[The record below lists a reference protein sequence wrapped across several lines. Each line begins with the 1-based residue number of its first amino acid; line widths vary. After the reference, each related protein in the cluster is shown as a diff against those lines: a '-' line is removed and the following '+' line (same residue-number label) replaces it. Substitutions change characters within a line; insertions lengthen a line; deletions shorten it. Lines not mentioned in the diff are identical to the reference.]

1 MKNVFIDPPC
11 AIEANSFCSNM
22 IYPDDIF
29 YCLHDNV
36 NYASYSAN
44 CIIEVESYH
53 ICALKSDWSDTSSL
67 SSTLGKYNNR
77 KHLFSTLGK
86 YNNRKQFDKLP
97 CWAMYES
104 SEKDPLQHI
113 MSRNSFNSYYTYH
126 DKAHRKI
133 KNNEGQNVDDAQNRD
148 DDELD
153 QDEGEESPENDTEQ
167 DNDSKKKTKHDHIS
181 HAVIGIISYS
191 TILLYHNFV

>member
-1 MKNVFIDPPC
+1 MKNVLIDPPC
-11 AIEANSFCSNM
+11 AIEANNFCSNM

-44 CIIEVESYH
+44 CIIEVESYN

-77 KHLFSTLGK
+77 KQL
-86 YNNRKQFDKLP
+86 DKLP

-126 DKAHRKI
+126 DKAHRK
-133 KNNEGQNVDDAQNRD
+133 K
-148 DDELD
+148 
-153 QDEGEESPENDTEQ
+153 
-167 DNDSKKKTKHDHIS
+167 
-181 HAVIGIISYS
+181 
-191 TILLYHNFV
+191 